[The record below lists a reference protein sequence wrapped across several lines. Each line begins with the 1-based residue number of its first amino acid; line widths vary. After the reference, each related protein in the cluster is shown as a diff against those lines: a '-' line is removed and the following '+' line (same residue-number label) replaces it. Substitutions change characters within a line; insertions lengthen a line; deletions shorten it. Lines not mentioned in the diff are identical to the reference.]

1 MVVQIILVAHL
12 DILHRQTDRPGVFEH
27 RQLLLVSGGEHVY
40 QKDGSRARA
49 VVHHFN
55 VFQLVGKRSGRR
67 RGDHVHL
74 FSDLVVIA
82 RTPVPEI
89 ADSSSR
95 IAEIARI
102 EFRNPADE
110 LRLVPSRTFDG
121 LGVVPE
127 DIFRNRL
134 ALLRKRQAHGIGIGF
149 APAAFPGV
157 VVFARRAAGQKSQ
170 Q

>member
-1 MVVQIILVAHL
+1 MFIRKTGAAPV
-12 DILHRQTDRPGVFEH
+12 RSYTN
-27 RQLLLVSGGEHVY
+27 
-40 QKDGSRARA
+40 
-49 VVHHFN
+49 FN

-102 EFRNPADE
+102 KLRNPADE

-127 DIFRNRL
+127 DIFRNHL